1 MIRRLPLTMAFNDYD
16 RVAPIRDGRV
26 PVDGCDVLTHT
37 LGSEEIFLR
46 AHHGQQWD
54 VCEMSLSRYL
64 IEVSRGQCAYVA
76 LPVFVSR
83 TFRHGALYVRS
94 GAGIDKPEDL
104 RGRVVGVPEYQMTAA
119 LWVRGMLDDVYGVGA
134 EDIRWRSGGLEQPGR
149 EELLSLD
156 LPLQIELQPLD
167 PGRTL
172 CDEIT
177 GGAIDAIVASKEP
190 SLYQRG
196 SGVMNRLFEDFRQ
209 AERDYFTA
217 HRIFPIMHVVVMRRQ
232 LAEQH
237 PWLPASLYK
246 AFTEAKAL
254 AMRALRGAGVS
265 VATLPWLKAEVED
278 TIALMGPDY
287 WPYGVAKNLREL
299 EAATRY
305 SHKQGLSATR
315 VAVADLFAPD
325 AELDVRI

>member
-1 MIRRLPLTMAFNDYD
+1 MTRRMPLTMAFNDYD
-16 RVAPIRDGRV
+16 RVAPIKDGRV
-26 PVDGCDVLTHT
+26 PVDGCDVLMHT
-37 LGSEEIFLR
+37 VGSEEIFIR

-64 IEVSRGQCAYVA
+64 IETSRGQGAYVA
-76 LPVFVSR
+76 LPVFISR
-83 TFRHGALYVRS
+83 AFRHGALYVRS
-94 GAGIDKPEDL
+94 GAGIEKPEDL

-119 LWVRGMLDDVYGVGA
+119 LWVRGMLDDVYGVSA

-156 LPLQIELQPLD
+156 LPPQIDLQPLARD
-167 PGRTL
+167 HTL
-172 CDEIT
+172 CDEIAAGT
-177 GGAIDAIVASKEP
+177 IDAIVASKEP

-196 SGVMNRLFEDFRQ
+196 SGVLNRLFADFRQ

-217 HRIFPIMHVVVMRRQ
+217 HRIFPIMHVVVMRRD
-232 LAEQH
+232 LAQRH

-246 AFTEAKAL
+246 AFAEAKAL
-254 AMRALRGAGVS
+254 AMRALRGAGVN
-265 VATLPWLKAEVED
+265 VATLPWLKAEVDD
-278 TIALMGPDY
+278 TIRLMGPDY
-287 WPYGVAKNLREL
+287 WPYGVSQNLREL

-305 SHKQGLSATR
+305 SHTQGLSAAQ
-315 VAVADLFAPD
+315 VPVADLFAPD